1 MILVP
6 ETTRTSSLKNRKIN
20 TATVPPRLAASDPF
34 RDFGSHFDI
43 SSLNPSLPRKMS
55 DRDELE
61 LQVDCEEYEAFT
73 SSVPESEA
81 EPASSPSTS
90 EISTTSA
97 RSDSSSLQP
106 DDDQVMLLILEPS

>member
-1 MILVP
+1 
-6 ETTRTSSLKNRKIN
+6 
-20 TATVPPRLAASDPF
+20 
-34 RDFGSHFDI
+34 
-43 SSLNPSLPRKMS
+43 MS

-81 EPASSPSTS
+81 EPASSPSAS